1 MLGARVCDFFYKEPF
16 RKKKTFFGG
25 GWGVGWG
32 GAGEARVSQLFYRFL
47 LGGEGCGEG
56 ARVSECFY

>member
-1 MLGARVCDFFYKEPF
+1 MIFFYKEPF

-47 LGGEGCGEG
+47 LGGRDAGRGPE
-56 ARVSECFY
+56 

>member
-1 MLGARVCDFFYKEPF
+1 MIFFYKEPF

-25 GWGVGWG
+25 GGGG

-47 LGGEGCGEG
+47 LGGRDAGSGPE
-56 ARVSECFY
+56 